1 MRVLVLGAYGLIG
14 LEVAKALH
22 RAGHAVTGLGRSERR
37 GRALLPEIDWV
48 SADISTLTTPADW
61 GPMLA
66 DVDAV
71 VNSAG
76 ILQSGFGDSVSA
88 TQRDAIVA
96 LIGACEAGGARKFVQ
111 ISAPGAVPE
120 ANTAFYSTKGEADAA
135 LTASAL
141 DWTILR
147 PGLVIAPSAYG
158 GTSLLRML
166 GAVPL
171 VQPIVLGEARMQ
183 TVAVGDVAEAVR
195 MAIEGDLAKRD
206 FDLVEDEAHTLK
218 EIVRRI
224 RAWQGFADAR
234 AVLALPRWAGYGVAK
249 AADLAGWLGWR
260 PALRTTALKVLEK
273 DVMGDPRPWAAASGM
288 RLGALSETLRALPS
302 TAQERIY
309 ARALLA
315 FPVLVLTLSIFWIV
329 SGAIGLWRL
338 EAAAA
343 VLADHLPETV
353 SWIAAT
359 AAGLL
364 DIAIGLGLLV
374 RRFVRPACC
383 VSILVCVV
391 YLAGATLMTPELWA
405 DLFGPLVKVFP
416 AMALAAAVWALAEE
430 R

>member
-14 LEVAKALH
+14 LEIAKALH

-48 SADISTLTTPADW
+48 AADIATLTTPADW

-96 LIGACEAGGARKFVQ
+96 LIAACETGGVRKFIQ
-111 ISAPGAVPE
+111 ISAPGAVPD

-135 LTASAL
+135 LTASTL

-171 VQPIVLGEARMQ
+171 VQPIVLAEARMQ

-195 MAIEGDLAKRD
+195 MAIEGDMARRD

-218 EIVRRI
+218 EIVCRI
-224 RAWQGFADAR
+224 RAWQGFASAR
-234 AVLALPRWAGYGVAK
+234 AMLTLPRWAGYGVAK

-288 RLGALSETLRALPS
+288 RLNALSETLRALPS

-315 FPVLVLTLSIFWIV
+315 FPVLVLTLAIFWIV

-353 SWIAAT
+353 SWVAA
-359 AAGLL
+359 AGAGLL
-364 DIAIGLGLLV
+364 DIALGLGLLV
-374 RRFVRPACC
+374 RRLVRPACC
-383 VSILVCVV
+383 ASILVCVV